1 MRRFL
6 STAANIA
13 IVAAILYL
21 FYGMLIEPYSIQP
34 KKDIA
39 FLSTMPT
46 KDEIIQRFGTPTEQI
61 GPGENFTMTGW
72 HPLPKDAATDMGLA
86 FQRPNSDK
94 IYIFFSRDG
103 RLLYYVVSH
112 S

>member
-1 MRRFL
+1 MRRLL
-6 STAANIA
+6 STAASVA

-21 FYGMLIEPYSIQP
+21 LYGMIIEPYSVQP
-34 KKDIA
+34 KKDIL

-61 GPGENFTMTGW
+61 GPGQKFTMTGW
-72 HPLPKDAATDMGLA
+72 HPLPKDAAADMGLA
-86 FQRPNSDK
+86 FQRPNADK